1 MLVLRK
7 WIKGM
12 TPRNICFTHIPLWV
26 QVWGLPFELLNEE
39 VARDIEK
46 GLGTI
51 MDIDNTVFNS
61 DQTRFLRIRVD
72 IPVSKPLRRGG
83 LVLSL
88 ERDRVWIAF
97 KYEHI
102 NGLCFTCGKL
112 KHEMKACHQKTSN
125 TLGTEH
131 PYCD

>member
-51 MDIDNTVFNS
+51 LDIDNTVFNS

-72 IPVSKPLRRGG
+72 IPVSKPLR
-83 LVLSL
+83 
-88 ERDRVWIAF
+88 
-97 KYEHI
+97 
-102 NGLCFTCGKL
+102 
-112 KHEMKACHQKTSN
+112 
-125 TLGTEH
+125 
-131 PYCD
+131 